1 MEERATVNKEKR
13 KAASKEYDTMMP
25 IQDSKLLKSLLK
37 SAAAAGLFLVFLLGL
52 RWFWSEIFYTPQHP
66 SVVQGTL
73 DLRGWDFNDNPSI
86 PLDGEWTFYPSALVN
101 RANETEH
108 TGRFIPVPKRL
119 ATAGVEGFDG
129 AYGYGTYKLSILIDP
144 NPDLDLSFWFQEV
157 AASSRVEINGGKP
170 FEVGRVGDSKETY
183 SPSMRTYLLSY
194 ETKGVG
200 EIEMYI
206 QTANFDHFTR
216 SGIVR
221 SIRVGAKDAVDTEW
235 WYSIGFQLVTFAILL
250 VHSLYSFILFAFSRR
265 EKEFLIFALMLLAAG
280 ISVVSSDEIILLNW
294 LPINFTWLVK
304 IRLLS
309 YMWLSVL
316 ILALG
321 RIFSERTEK
330 SLTYRIFF
338 ASFIVYTLFILFSNV
353 TLVSLSYWL
362 RIMTFYYVAPLA
374 AFVWLTVKMLLE
386 RKNDVIY
393 LFLAIVSVLSSVLW
407 GIADYWLQSTTVY
420 YPVDII
426 MAIITFSAYW
436 FKRYFRNAEEN
447 ARLNVQ
453 LRETDKLKD
462 QFLANTS
469 HELRTPL
476 HGMMNMARSVV
487 EREKPVLGERSVADM
502 ELLIT
507 VGRRMSHLLDDL
519 LDVTRLQEKRIVL
532 RKEPLSVA
540 SIASGVAAMLRFM
553 AEGKPVRLAIEIG
566 DSLPQVLAD
575 EKRLVQIL
583 FNLLHN
589 ALKFTDEGTVTVSA
603 TAEGGRVVIRVS
615 DTGAG
620 MDEETRRRVFL
631 PYEQGSRGMNE
642 DGGIGLGLSI
652 SKQLVELH
660 GGELTVS
667 SEPGVGSVF
676 RFSLPIADSLTAA
689 PSAPTFR
696 SDLTDIGYLE
706 AAASLLTE
714 TSPDSSAFA
723 ASSKAFEVGHINILA
738 VDDDTINL
746 KVLVGILANEP
757 YNIVTATSAREALE
771 RLGSHTW
778 DLIVADVMMPQMSG
792 YELTEKI
799 RERFSMSELPVLLL
813 TARSGP
819 ADIQAGF
826 LAGANDYVTKPV
838 EATELKY
845 RIRALTTLKQS
856 VSERL
861 RMEAAYLQAQI
872 HPHFLFNALNSIM
885 ALSDEDTAKMRR
897 LGDAFTSYLRIS
909 FDFLNSGK
917 LVELSHELELVRS
930 YLYVEKE
937 RFEDKLNVA
946 WEVESNMRLML
957 PPLTIQPLVENAV
970 RHGIFGQIRGGTVR
984 IRIVRQDGS
993 ALIEVSDDGVGMNE
1007 DQINRLLDWAD
1018 RTKGIGLS
1026 NTNRRLTQLYG
1037 QGLFIRSRP
1046 GEGTTVSFRVP
1057 DRS

>member
-1 MEERATVNKEKR
+1 VNKENR
-13 KAASKEYDTMMP
+13 KATSKEYDTMTP

-37 SAAAAGLFLVFLLGL
+37 SAAVAGLFLAFLLGL
-52 RWFWSEIFYTPQHP
+52 RWFWSEIFFTPQHP
-66 SVVQGTL
+66 DVVQGTL
-73 DLRGWDFNDNPSI
+73 DLRGWDFSANPSI
-86 PLDGEWTFYPSALVN
+86 PLDGEWTFYPSAFVN
-101 RANETEH
+101 RANEAEH
-108 TGRFIPVPKRL
+108 ASRLISVPERW

-129 AYGYGTYKLSILIDP
+129 AYGYGTYKLRILIDP

-157 AASSRVEINGGKP
+157 GASSRVEINGGKP
-170 FEVGRVGDSKETY
+170 FEVGQIGESKETY
-183 SPSMRTYLLSY
+183 VPSMRTYLLSY
-194 ETKGVG
+194 ETKGAEEV
-200 EIEMYI
+200 ELYV
-206 QTANFDHFTR
+206 QAANFDHFTR

-221 SIRVGAKDAVDTEW
+221 SIRFGDKDAIDTEW

-250 VHSLYSFILFAFSRR
+250 VHGLYAFILFLFSRR
-265 EKEFLIFALMLLAAG
+265 EKEFLIFALLLFAAG
-280 ISVVSSDEIILLNW
+280 ITVVSSDEVILLNW
-294 LPINFTWLVK
+294 LPINYTWLIK

-309 YMWLSVL
+309 YMWLSML
-316 ILALG
+316 ILMMG
-321 RIFSERTEK
+321 RVFSGRAEK
-330 SLTYRIFF
+330 SAVYRIFF
-338 ASFIVYTLFILFSNV
+338 GSFVAYTLFILFADV
-353 TLVSLSYWL
+353 TLVSISYWL

-374 AFVWLTVKMLLE
+374 AFVWLTVKMMLE

-407 GIADYWLQSTTVY
+407 GIVDYWLQSTTVY
-420 YPVDII
+420 YPIDII
-426 MAIITFSAYW
+426 AAIISFSAYW

-447 ARLNVQ
+447 TRLTVQ
-453 LRETDKLKD
+453 LREADKLKD

-540 SIASGVAAMLRFM
+540 SIVSGVAAMLRFM
-553 AEGKPVRLAIEIG
+553 VEGKPVRLVTEIG

-589 ALKFTDEGTVTVSA
+589 ALKFTDEGMVTVSA
-603 TAEGGRVVIRVS
+603 KAEGAKVVIRVS

-676 RFSLPIADSLTAA
+676 RFSLPIADSLADA
-689 PSAPTFR
+689 PPALTFR
-696 SDLTDIGYLE
+696 SDLTDRGYLE

-714 TSPDSSAFA
+714 TSPEPSAS
-723 ASSKAFEVGHINILA
+723 ASSPQAFEAGHANILA

-771 RLGSHTW
+771 LLGSHTW

-819 ADIQAGF
+819 ADVQAGF

-845 RIRALTTLKQS
+845 RIRALTTLKQT
-856 VSERL
+856 VSEQLRL
-861 RMEAAYLQAQI
+861 EAAYLQAQI

-885 ALSDEDTAKMRR
+885 ALSDEDTVRMRK

-937 RFEDKLNVA
+937 RFEYKLNIV
-946 WEVESNMRLML
+946 WEVEPNMRLTL

-970 RHGIFGQIRGGTVR
+970 RHGVCGQIQGGTVR

-993 ALIEVSDDGVGMNE
+993 ALIEVSDDGVGM
-1007 DQINRLLDWAD
+1007 DDDKLSRLLDWAD

-1046 GEGTTVSFRVP
+1046 GEGTTVSFLVP
-1057 DRS
+1057 ERS